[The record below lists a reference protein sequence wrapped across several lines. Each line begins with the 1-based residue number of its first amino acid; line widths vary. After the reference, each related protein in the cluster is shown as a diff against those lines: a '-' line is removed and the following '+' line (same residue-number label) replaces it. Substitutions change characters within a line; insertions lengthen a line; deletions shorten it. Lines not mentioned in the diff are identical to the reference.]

1 MEPYITINGKKF
13 PFPKRGLGVQVATV
27 VNSGRAANG
36 RVIAQRI
43 GRDQQKLNN
52 CVWPVLKAEVWAE
65 MLQEFAKFDLEV
77 SYPDP
82 VTNDW
87 TTRRMY
93 PGDRLGEPYWL
104 GQDGRPTIYINCSCN
119 LIDRGEDGT

>member
-1 MEPYITINGKKF
+1 MEPYITINGKAF
-13 PFPKRGLGVQVATV
+13 PFPKRGLSVQVVTV

-36 RVIAQRI
+36 RVIAQRV
-43 GRDQQKLNN
+43 GRDQEKLNN
-52 CVWPVLKAEVWAE
+52 CVWPVLDAKTWSE

-77 SYPDP
+77 RYPDP
-82 VTNDW
+82 VTNTW

-93 PGDRLGEPYWL
+93 PGDRSGEPYYL
-104 GQDGRPTIYINCSCN
+104 NDDGTVKTYINCTCN

>member
-1 MEPYITINGKKF
+1 MEPYFYINGKKF
-13 PFPKRGLGVQVATV
+13 PFPKRGLNLQVITV

-36 RVIAQRI
+36 RIVAQRI
-43 GRDQQKLNN
+43 GRDQEKLNQL
-52 CVWPVLKAEVWAE
+52 VWPYLDAETWAE
-65 MLQEFAKFDLEV
+65 MLQEFEKFDIEV
-77 SYPDP
+77 TYPDP

-93 PGDRLGEPYWL
+93 PGDRSAEIWKLGP
-104 GQDGRPTIYINCSCN
+104 DGKPTHYINCSCN